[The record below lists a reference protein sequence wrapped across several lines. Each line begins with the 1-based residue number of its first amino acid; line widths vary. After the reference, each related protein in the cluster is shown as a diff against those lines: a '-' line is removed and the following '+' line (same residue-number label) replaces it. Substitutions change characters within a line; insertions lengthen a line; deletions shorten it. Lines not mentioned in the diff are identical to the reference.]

1 MILEVTMPKYGQT
14 MEEGKVVRWLKKE
27 GDFIKKNEVYLE
39 IEGDKS
45 IIEVEADFEGRLQS
59 ILVDEEAVVPCGTL
73 IAKVEVPDGE

>member
-1 MILEVTMPKYGQT
+1 MATTIVVPELGESIVEAT
-14 MEEGKVVRWLKKE
+14 VVRWLKKE

>member
-45 IIEVEADFEGRLQS
+45 TIEVEADFEGRLHS
-59 ILVDEEAVVPCGTL
+59 ILVDEETVVPCGTL